1 MRTQIMSLL
10 FVISLGTGAQNVE
23 SLREYLNEVMTV
35 EDAEASQWE
44 NVYDLLCE
52 LSQHPFDLNTATRSQ
67 LEDLPFLSAQ
77 QIEELQEYL
86 YRYGPMKSKGEL
98 LMIRSLD
105 EPRRRL
111 LSSVCYVGESARP
124 SFPSLHT
131 ITCYGRHELM
141 ATVRVPFQGKEDDD
155 YLGSPLRHWLR
166 YQFNYGD
173 YLKLG
178 LLGANDAGEPFFAHR
193 NRWGYDH
200 YALYAQLRNLGR
212 MESLCL
218 GHYRVSMGMGLV
230 MNSQTGF
237 GKVAMLQSLGRSQTT
252 LRAHASRTDNYLQG
266 AAATIRLGEKF
277 SLTSFFSYRAMD
289 ATLNR
294 DGTAATIL
302 SSAYHRT
309 QGEMDKKHNL
319 DVLKAGGSLL
329 YTSHGVQLGLNTCYA
344 HLSRR
349 LRPNTATLYRQHY
362 PQGRDFLNTSLSYGY
377 ASSRLSLNG
386 ETAVDR
392 QGHLATINSASL
404 LLGDTWSLMA
414 LQRFYAFRYAS
425 LDAQSFSSDGRV
437 QNESGLYL
445 GLTWKPS
452 PRWQLMAYTDFAYH
466 AWARYRVSQSSYAW
480 DHLLQTTL
488 HHRQWTFFARYRL
501 QQKQRDNASKTAL
514 QNLMEHRF
522 RLSAEYVGKSGFSS
536 LSQLDGCYLPDE
548 ANAWGRAFTQR
559 FSYQYRWLTLH
570 VGASY
575 YHTDNYA
582 SRVYLYENAPLY
594 TYSMMQLYGEGFRY
608 WLLARADVGRHLML
622 SAKASDTGLDLQVK
636 WKI

>member
-1 MRTQIMSLL
+1 MLPIALW
-10 FVISLGTGAQNVE
+10 AQE
-23 SLREYLNEVMTV
+23 ERPWREYLNEVMTV
-35 EDAEASQWE
+35 EDAESSQWE

-77 QIEELQEYL
+77 QIEELQEYQ

-105 EPRRRL
+105 GPRRQL
-111 LSSVCYVGESARP
+111 LSSVCYVGDSSSP

-131 ITCYGRHELM
+131 ITRYGRHELM
-141 ATVRVPFQGKEDDD
+141 ATVRVPFHGKEED
-155 YLGSPLRHWLR
+155 YLGASLRHWLR

-173 YLKLG
+173 YLKIG
-178 LLGANDAGEPFFAHR
+178 ILGASDAGEPFFTHR

-200 YALYAQLRNLGR
+200 YALYGQLRNLGCL
-212 MESLCL
+212 ESLCL

-230 MNSQTGF
+230 MNSQSGF

-266 AAATIRLGEKF
+266 AAATIRLSQQF
-277 SLTSFFSYRAMD
+277 SLTGFFSYRAMD

-319 DVLKAGGSLL
+319 DALKTGGSLL

-349 LRPNTATLYRQHY
+349 LRPNTALLYRQHD

-377 ASSRLSLNG
+377 ANSRFSLNG

-392 QGHLATINSASL
+392 QGHLATINSASV
-404 LLGDTWSLMA
+404 LLGDGWSLMA
-414 LQRFYAFRYAS
+414 LQRFYSFRYAS
-425 LDAQSFSSDGRV
+425 LDAQSYSSGGRV
-437 QNESGLYL
+437 RNESGLYL

-480 DHLLQTTL
+480 DHLLQATL
-488 HHRQWTFFARYRL
+488 RHRQWTFFARYRL
-501 QQKQRDNASKTAL
+501 RQQQRDDASKTAL
-514 QNLMEHRF
+514 LNHTEHRF
-522 RLSAEYVGKSGFSS
+522 RWSAEYAGKSGFSS
-536 LSQLDGCYLPDE
+536 LSQIDGCYLPQE
-548 ANAWGRAFTQR
+548 QHAWGRVLTQR

-608 WLLARADVGRHLML
+608 WLMARADVCRHLML
-622 SAKASDTGLDLQVK
+622 SAKASDTDLDLQIK
-636 WKI
+636 WKF